1 MAEERNTPEN
11 GTPDTSWDEAVDTV
25 VAAATP
31 NGYLARAPR
40 FPSPLLDAYSV
51 AVSTIDGEVR
61 APDPRVE
68 RQLPPMDAIAAAS
81 GLMVAPPPREA
92 RWWASLPGPAVTA
105 AGETATAILPSG
117 SGANAVAGGTRTR
130 TRFHGAE
137 DAEETVVVT
146 GSLPPGASWRALIWW
161 SVRGRLAQVRTVLLL
176 SLLGGTIG
184 LLLPVATSGLFGVA
198 VPSGNSGLAAG
209 ILLAFA
215 LGRAGG
221 AMLIVARNLLLI
233 RLRQSSDARLAPGIM
248 AHLLRLPLPFFR
260 RMQSGEILNRSL
272 AVETARETVDDG
284 VLALVFTSV
293 FGLVNLAY
301 LLTIDVALGIAMFFI
316 ICIVVALVSIL
327 QMRARGQ
334 LVQYLED
341 RSAAESSFVAMVGAI
356 VPIRVSGAESRAM
369 AQWSRFFATQLTTLD
384 RRIIGLASSE
394 PFLIAGP
401 IFMNVILV
409 LAVVNGRGSFTASAF
424 MGAYVAV
431 AQLTIA
437 MGLLAQNL
445 NTLVEL
451 GPVLERVVPITS
463 TAVERPGPARAPG
476 PLQGR
481 IQLTDVVFGYDPDQ
495 PPLLDGVNITIEPGE
510 FVAVVGPSGSGKSTV
525 MRLILGFETP
535 WSGVVSFDGQDLA
548 DLDVAAVRRQ
558 MGTVLQTSMPFG
570 TTYRECICG
579 PLQIDDER
587 LWQVIAESGLES
599 EVRARGLDVPIGDRG
614 GAISGGQRQRL
625 MIARALASD
634 PRIILLDEATS
645 ALDNVTQGI
654 VMRSILGQSVTRV
667 AIAHRL
673 TTVERA
679 DRIIV
684 VSGGQIVEEGAPA
697 DLLASGG
704 HFARL
709 AARQEY

>member
-1 MAEERNTPEN
+1 
-11 GTPDTSWDEAVDTV
+11 
-25 VAAATP
+25 
-31 NGYLARAPR
+31 
-40 FPSPLLDAYSV
+40 
-51 AVSTIDGEVR
+51 
-61 APDPRVE
+61 
-68 RQLPPMDAIAAAS
+68 
-81 GLMVAPPPREA
+81 
-92 RWWASLPGPAVTA
+92 
-105 AGETATAILPSG
+105 
-117 SGANAVAGGTRTR
+117 
-130 TRFHGAE
+130 
-137 DAEETVVVT
+137 
-146 GSLPPGASWRALIWW
+146 
-161 SVRGRLAQVRTVLLL
+161 
-176 SLLGGTIG
+176 
-184 LLLPVATSGLFGVA
+184 
-198 VPSGNSGLAAG
+198 
-209 ILLAFA
+209 
-215 LGRAGG
+215 
-221 AMLIVARNLLLI
+221 MLIVARNLLLI

>member
-1 MAEERNTPEN
+1 MAEERTPPER
-11 GTPDTSWDEAVDTV
+11 GTPDASWDEAVDTV

-31 NGYLARAPR
+31 DGHLARARR
-40 FPSPLLDAYSV
+40 FSSPLLDAYSV
-51 AVSTIDGEVR
+51 ALSTIDGEVR

-81 GLMVAPPPREA
+81 GLMVAPPPRDA
-92 RWWASLPGPAVTA
+92 RWWDSLPGPAVTA

-117 SGANAVAGGTRTR
+117 SGADAVAGGTRTR
-130 TRFHGAE
+130 TRFRGAD
-137 DAEETVVVT
+137 DAAETVVVT

-161 SVRGRLAQVRTVLLL
+161 SVSGRLAQVRTVLVL
-176 SLLGGTIG
+176 SLLGGAIG
-184 LLLPVATSGLFGVA
+184 LFLPVATSGLFGVA
-198 VPSGNSGLAAG
+198 VPSGDSGLAAG
-209 ILLAFA
+209 ILVVFV
-215 LGRAGG
+215 LGSAGG
-221 AMLIVARNLLLI
+221 ALLVVARNLLLI

-293 FGLVNLAY
+293 FGLVNLGY
-301 LLTIDVALGIAMFFI
+301 LLALDVVLGLAMSFI
-316 ICIVVALVSIL
+316 IFIVVALVSIW
-327 QMRARGQ
+327 QTRARRH
-334 LVQYLED
+334 LVRYLED
-341 RSAAESSFVAMVGAI
+341 RSAAESSFVAMVSAI

-369 AQWSRFFATQLTTLD
+369 ARWARLFATQLTALERRLD
-384 RRIIGLASSE
+384 GVKRSE
-394 PFLIAGP
+394 PVLFAAP
-401 IFMNVILV
+401 IFMNLILV
-409 LAVVNGRGSFTASAF
+409 LTVVAGQGSFTAWAF

-481 IQLTDVVFGYDPDQ
+481 IQLTDIVFGYDPDQ

-535 WSGVVSFDGQDLA
+535 WGGVVSFDGQDLA

>member
-1 MAEERNTPEN
+1 
-11 GTPDTSWDEAVDTV
+11 
-25 VAAATP
+25 
-31 NGYLARAPR
+31 
-40 FPSPLLDAYSV
+40 
-51 AVSTIDGEVR
+51 
-61 APDPRVE
+61 
-68 RQLPPMDAIAAAS
+68 
-81 GLMVAPPPREA
+81 
-92 RWWASLPGPAVTA
+92 
-105 AGETATAILPSG
+105 
-117 SGANAVAGGTRTR
+117 
-130 TRFHGAE
+130 
-137 DAEETVVVT
+137 
-146 GSLPPGASWRALIWW
+146 
-161 SVRGRLAQVRTVLLL
+161 
-176 SLLGGTIG
+176 
-184 LLLPVATSGLFGVA
+184 
-198 VPSGNSGLAAG
+198 
-209 ILLAFA
+209 
-215 LGRAGG
+215 
-221 AMLIVARNLLLI
+221 
-233 RLRQSSDARLAPGIM
+233 
-248 AHLLRLPLPFFR
+248 
-260 RMQSGEILNRSL
+260 
-272 AVETARETVDDG
+272 
-284 VLALVFTSV
+284 
-293 FGLVNLAY
+293 
-301 LLTIDVALGIAMFFI
+301 
-316 ICIVVALVSIL
+316 
-327 QMRARGQ
+327 
-334 LVQYLED
+334 
-341 RSAAESSFVAMVGAI
+341 
-356 VPIRVSGAESRAM
+356 
-369 AQWSRFFATQLTTLD
+369 
-384 RRIIGLASSE
+384 
-394 PFLIAGP
+394 
-401 IFMNVILV
+401 
-409 LAVVNGRGSFTASAF
+409 

-548 DLDVAAVRRQ
+548 DLDVAAVR
-558 MGTVLQTSMPFG
+558 
-570 TTYRECICG
+570 ICG

>member
-1 MAEERNTPEN
+1 MAERRDTPDS
-11 GTPDTSWDEAVDTV
+11 GPLDTSWDEAVDTV
-25 VAAATP
+25 GAAATP
-31 NGYLARAPR
+31 HGYLARAPR
-40 FPSPLLDAYSV
+40 FPSPLLDAFSV
-51 AVSTIDGEVR
+51 ALSTLDGEVR

-68 RQLPPMDAIAAAS
+68 RQLSPMDAIAAAS
-81 GLMVAPPPREA
+81 GLMVEPPPRVPH
-92 RWWASLPGPAVTA
+92 WWDSLPGPAVTSADGSA
-105 AGETATAILPSG
+105 AAILPSG
-117 SGANAVAGGTRTR
+117 SGANAVAGGTRAR
-130 TRFHGAE
+130 TRFNGAE
-137 DAEETVVVT
+137 DAGETVVVT

-161 SVRGRLAQVRTVLLL
+161 SVRGRLSQLRMVLLL

-184 LLLPVATSGLFGVA
+184 LLLPIATSELFGVA
-198 VPSGNSGLAAG
+198 VPSGNAGLAAG
-209 ILLAFA
+209 ILLTFA
-215 LGRAGG
+215 LGSAGG
-221 AMLIVARNLLLI
+221 AMLIVARNILLI
-233 RLRQSSDARLAPGIM
+233 RLRQSSDARLAPGVM

-284 VLALVFTSV
+284 VLALVLTSV
-293 FGLVNLAY
+293 FGLVNLVY
-301 LLTIDVALGIAMFFI
+301 LLAIDVVLGIAMCFTIFI
-316 ICIVVALVSIL
+316 VMALVSIFQL
-327 QMRARGQ
+327 RARGH
-334 LVQYLED
+334 LEQYLED
-341 RSAAESSFVAMVGAI
+341 RSVAESSFFAIVGAI

-369 AQWSRFFATQLTTLD
+369 ARWARLFAPQLTTIE
-384 RRIIGLASSE
+384 RRLVGLHRTE
-394 PFLIAGP
+394 PVLIAGP
-401 IFMNVILV
+401 IFMNAVLVI
-409 LAVVNGRGSFTASAF
+409 AVVAGRGSFTASAF

-437 MGLLAQNL
+437 MGLLTQNL

-463 TAVERPGPARAPG
+463 TAVERPGPTRAPG

-481 IQLTDVVFGYDPDQ
+481 IQLTDIVFGYDSDQ
-495 PPLLDGVNITIEPGE
+495 PPLLNGLNITIEPGE
-510 FVAVVGPSGSGKSTV
+510 FVALVGPSGSGKSTV

-579 PLQIDDER
+579 PLQIDDGR
-587 LWQVIAESGLES
+587 LWKVITESGLEP

-625 MIARALASD
+625 MIARALVSD
-634 PRIILLDEATS
+634 PRVILLDEATS
-645 ALDNVTQGI
+645 ALDNMTQSI
-654 VMRSILGQSVTRV
+654 VMRSILGQPVTRV

-679 DRIIV
+679 DRILV
-684 VSGGQIVEEGAPA
+684 VSGGRIVEEGPPA
-697 DLLASGG
+697 HLLASGG

>member
-1 MAEERNTPEN
+1 MAKERSAPEN
-11 GTPDTSWDEAVDTV
+11 GIPDASWEEAVDTV

-31 NGYLARAPR
+31 LGFLARAPR

-51 AVSTIDGEVR
+51 ALSTIDGEVR

-68 RQLPPMDAIAAAS
+68 RHLPPMDAIAAAS
-81 GLMVAPPPREA
+81 GLMVAPPPRGA
-92 RWWASLPGPAVTA
+92 RWWNSLPGPAVTT
-105 AGETATAILPSG
+105 AGETATAVLPRG
-117 SGANAVAGGTRTR
+117 SGADAVAGGTRTR

-137 DAEETVVVT
+137 DAGETVVVT
-146 GSLPPGASWRALIWW
+146 DSLPAGASWRGLIWW
-161 SVRGRLAQVRTVLLL
+161 SIRGRLTQVSTVLLL

-184 LLLPVATSGLFGVA
+184 LLLPVATTVLFGVA
-198 VPSGNSGLAAG
+198 VPPGNAGLAAG
-209 ILLAFA
+209 ILFTFA
-215 LGRAGG
+215 LGSAGG

-284 VLALVFTSV
+284 VLALILTSV
-293 FGLVNLAY
+293 FGLVNLVY
-301 LLTIDVALGIAMFFI
+301 LLAIDLVLGIAMCFF
-316 ICIVVALVSIL
+316 ICIVMAFVSIS
-327 QMRARGQ
+327 QIRARGH

-341 RSAAESSFVAMVGAI
+341 RSVAESAFVAMVGAI

-369 AQWSRFFATQLTTLD
+369 ARWARFFAIQLSSLE
-384 RRIIGLASSE
+384 RRLVGVKRSE

-401 IFMNVILV
+401 IFMNATLV
-409 LAVVNGRGSFTASAF
+409 LVVVAGRGSFTASAF

-445 NTLVEL
+445 NTLAEL

-463 TAVERPGPARAPG
+463 TMVERPAPARAPG

-481 IQLTDVVFGYDPDQ
+481 IQLTDIVFGYDPDQ
-495 PPLLDGVNITIEPGE
+495 PPLLDGVDITIEPGE

-570 TTYRECICG
+570 TTYRESICG
-579 PLQIDDER
+579 PLQISDER
-587 LWQVIAESGLES
+587 LWQVIAESGLEP
-599 EVRARGLDVPIGDRG
+599 EVRARGLDVPIGDG
-614 GAISGGQRQRL
+614 GAAISGGQRQRL

-634 PRIILLDEATS
+634 PRVILLDEATS
-645 ALDNVTQGI
+645 ALDNVTQAI
-654 VMRSILGQSVTRV
+654 VMRSILSQTVTRV

-679 DRIIV
+679 DRILV
-684 VSGGQIVEEGAPA
+684 VSGGRIVEEGTPA